1 MLCVGSGITGEC
13 FLECFLKTFV
23 GRADMPA
30 YIHQHDDIEPAFV
43 ICPSCVG
50 LPMYVRDVEPHWS
63 MAKIDFTYE
72 CADCGTE
79 VRQTIVKPE
88 LRH

>member
-1 MLCVGSGITGEC
+1 
-13 FLECFLKTFV
+13 
-23 GRADMPA
+23 MPA
-30 YIHQHDDIEPAFV
+30 YIHHHDDTEPAFV

-50 LPMYVRDVEPHWS
+50 VPMYVRDVEPHWS

-72 CADCGTE
+72 CADCGAE